1 MRNVVSI
8 LSIDKG
14 LVKVGCSSSACSG
27 CHSESFCRNK
37 DTSYIVNNPDNL
49 SLKEGDFV
57 EVEIPEK
64 KAVFTIFMS
73 LLFPLLMFIPGY
85 FLGRLITD
93 NEVFMALTGFL
104 AIGLG
109 FLISYLFFRG
119 KKKEYSP
126 YIVRKL

>member
-1 MRNVVSI
+1 MRSVVSI
-8 LSIDKG
+8 LSIENG
-14 LVKVGCSSSACSG
+14 TIKVGCSEGACSG

-37 DTSYIVNNPDNL
+37 DTSYAVNNPNNL
-49 SLKEGDFV
+49 PVAEGDFV

-73 LLFPLLMFIPGY
+73 LLFPLMMFIPGY
-85 FLGRLITD
+85 FIGKLLSD
-93 NEVFMALTGFL
+93 NEVIMALTGFL